1 MKISDFNFEYPD
13 ELIATRPLEER
24 DASRM
29 LVLDRLTGKF
39 EHSFVRNISSFLKN
53 GDLLIINETRVI
65 PARLIGKKE
74 SGGKV
79 EILLISPVGEDFVEA
94 GGTSWSKKWK
104 CISNQTARLHN
115 GTKISFEASLDAKI
129 LSREGET
136 LIVEFEHPEKIPE
149 AGLPPLPPY
158 IRAARKKSEEFED
171 DVKRYQT
178 VYAKHLGS
186 SAAPTAGLHFSDELF
201 EKLAARGIEKAPVT
215 LHVGLDTFLPVR
227 VDDVKEHKMH
237 GERFFVPKTT
247 IEKIAATKKRG
258 GRVIAIGTTAVRAL
272 ESAYNDEICK
282 GCTDEVKSGVTN
294 LFIYPGYKF
303 KIVDAMITNFHQP
316 KSTLLMLVSAFAG
329 RDFIFEAYREAI
341 SKKYRLFSYGD
352 CMFIF

>member
-1 MKISDFNFEYPD
+1 MKLDDFNFEYPD

-29 LVLDRLTGKF
+29 LVLDRTSGKF
-39 EHSFVRNISSFLKN
+39 EHSFVREISSFLKS
-53 GDLLIINETRVI
+53 GDLLVVNETRVI

-79 EILLISPVGEDFVEA
+79 ELLLISPVGEDFIDVDGA
-94 GGTSWSKKWK
+94 RWSKMWK
-104 CISNQTARLHN
+104 CISNQTARLHSK
-115 GTKISFEASLDAKI
+115 TKISFGDDLNAEI
-129 LSREGET
+129 ISREGET
-136 LIVEFEHPEKIPE
+136 LLVLFDRPEKISE
-149 AGLPPLPPY
+149 VGLPPLPPY
-158 IRAARKKSEEFED
+158 IRAARKQSEEFED

-178 VYAKHLGS
+178 VYAKHMGS

-201 EKLAARGIEKAPVT
+201 EKLAARGVEKAPVT

-227 VDDVKEHKMH
+227 VNDVKEHKMH
-237 GERFFVPKTT
+237 GERFFVPKAT
-247 IEKIAATKKRG
+247 IDKIAETKAKG

-282 GCTDEVKSGVTN
+282 DCTDEVKSGVTS
-294 LFIYPGYKF
+294 LFIYPGYRF
-303 KIVDAMITNFHQP
+303 KVVDAMITNFHQP

-329 RDFIFEAYREAI
+329 RETVFAAYREAVE
-341 SKKYRLFSYGD
+341 KRYRLFSYGD